1 MRSCLV
7 QLLILVA
14 LVFGLLWF
22 GLPLGAGW
30 LATNALNAAGFN
42 GTGTRVDVSANPPF
56 RLLAGQADSV
66 QIVSKQVSVGDLH
79 AAAIDLTFGQ
89 VDLISRHIETVDG
102 QMAQVRV
109 ASPSGDAVM
118 VDAVTL
124 SGPASAATAGLSLSI
139 AEARKLA
146 ESELAAHGVTGTVV
160 LAPPN
165 RATIKTGGQSLPA
178 HLVVALDGSLV
189 LVPDVTQLPRIT
201 LLAPGS
207 GNPFHV
213 TAVSI
218 AASGATLT
226 GTIDVQSLLGV

>member
-1 MRSCLV
+1 LRSCLV

-30 LATNALNAAGFN
+30 LVTNALDAVGFS

-66 QIVSKQVSVGDLH
+66 RIVSKQVSVGDLH
-79 AAAIDLTFGQ
+79 AASIDLTESQ

-102 QMAQVRV
+102 QLAQVRV

-118 VDAVTL
+118 VDAVAL
-124 SGPASAATAGLSLSI
+124 SGPASTAIAELSLSI
-139 AEARKLA
+139 AQAQKLA
-146 ESELAAHGVTGTVV
+146 ESELAAHGVPGTVV

-165 RATIKTGGQSLPA
+165 RVTIKTGGRSLPA
-178 HLVVALDGSLV
+178 HLEALDGSLV
-189 LVPDVTQLPRIT
+189 LVPDGTQLAPIT

-207 GNPFHV
+207 GNPFYV

-226 GTIDVQSLLGV
+226 GTIDVQSLLAV

>member
-30 LATNALNAAGFN
+30 LATNALNAAGFS
-42 GTGTRVDVSANPPF
+42 GTGTRVDVSANPPL

-102 QMAQVRV
+102 QLTQVRV

-124 SGPASAATAGLSLSI
+124 SGPASTATAGLSLSI
-139 AEARKLA
+139 AQAQNLA

-165 RATIKTGGQSLPA
+165 RVTIKTGGQSVPA
-178 HLVVALDGSLV
+178 HLVALDGSLV
-189 LVPDVTQLPRIT
+189 LIPDVTQLAPIT

>member
-66 QIVSKQVSVGDLH
+66 RIVSTQVSVGDLH
-79 AAAIDLTFGQ
+79 AGSIDLTFGQ

-102 QMAQVRV
+102 QLAQVRV
-109 ASPSGDAVM
+109 ASPSGDAVV

-139 AEARKLA
+139 AEAQKLA
-146 ESELAAHGVTGTVV
+146 ESELAAHGVPGTVA

-165 RATIKTGGQSLPA
+165 RVTIKAGGQSLPA
-178 HLVVALDGSLV
+178 HLDARDGSLV
-189 LVPDVTQLPRIT
+189 LVPDVTQLAPIA

-218 AASGATLT
+218 AAGGATLT